1 MTYYLVGR
9 KRLTKLTKIMV
20 YDGECDKLDF
30 YVRKK
35 DKSECRSHKDL
46 MCIRNI

>member
-35 DKSECRSHKDL
+35 INLNVVHIK
-46 MCIRNI
+46 I